1 MSKFPTALL
10 TPDRGAIFGQT
21 GDAAIEVPIKPFSLP
36 GQEGLCVTS
45 LILEGIGLSTLDL
58 AQLAGTSYKFPVNP
72 APGYID
78 GSIYLSHAH
87 HPVDV
92 TTIRFGEVAEGALS
106 VEIEAVLDLEFEGLD
121 DYERTPWTLHS
132 YVGVR

>member
-1 MSKFPTALL
+1 MTGSLL
-10 TPDRGAIFGQT
+10 DT
-21 GDAAIEVPIKPFSLP
+21 
-36 GQEGLCVTS
+36 TS
-45 LILEGIGLSTLDL
+45 LLD
-58 AQLAGTSYKFPVNP
+58 
-72 APGYID
+72 APKID

-132 YVGVR
+132 FVGVR